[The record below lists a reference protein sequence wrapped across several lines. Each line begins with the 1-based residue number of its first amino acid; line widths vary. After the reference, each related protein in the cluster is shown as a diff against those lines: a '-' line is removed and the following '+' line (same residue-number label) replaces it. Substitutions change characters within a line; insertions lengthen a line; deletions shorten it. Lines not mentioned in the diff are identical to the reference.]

1 MEKMRDLA
9 EYPGLEVMIWG
20 KQNLEIF
27 VPNFPVLLQVQQ
39 LFFEFLLVFFFV
51 KYRSTDGFVFCGS
64 TTMQPM

>member
-51 KYRSTDGFVFCGS
+51 K
-64 TTMQPM
+64 